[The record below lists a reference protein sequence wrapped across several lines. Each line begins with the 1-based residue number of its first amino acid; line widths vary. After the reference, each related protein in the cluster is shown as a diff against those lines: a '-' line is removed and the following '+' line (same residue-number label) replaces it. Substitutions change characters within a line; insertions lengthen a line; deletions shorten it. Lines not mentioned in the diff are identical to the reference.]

1 MPDSWN
7 QCQRSRLCRSY
18 PAPYETVFV
27 EENHRHVLPT
37 RFLNHRTAAAGST
50 RLIAS
55 AFTPFASN
63 TRSDRSAWTGHS
75 ENHSSAAELWRGFR
89 ILLNSLAHYRHKVIS
104 YL

>member
-1 MPDSWN
+1 MPDSLE

-18 PAPYETVFV
+18 PAPYETVLC

-37 RFLNHRTAAAGST
+37 RFLNHRTRSSGST

-63 TRSDRSAWTGHS
+63 TSIDRSAWTGHS
-75 ENHSSAAELWRGFR
+75 ENHSSAAEHLAGFR
-89 ILLNSLAHYRHKVIS
+89 ILLNSLAHYRHKVIVV
-104 YL
+104 L